1 MYRAYYRLQKNV
13 NHKDIA
19 VEDLF
24 NSTGYREARAR
35 LDYMKDK
42 RGLVLVSGLS
52 GVGKTTLLRSF
63 AESLDTKSFKID
75 YVPLST
81 VSVND
86 FYRQLAYL
94 LSGQTLYKK
103 DILFRT
109 IQQAIMEMA
118 VKKKIIPIIIFDDA
132 HFLKN
137 ENFFEL
143 QILSNFN
150 FDSLSPALFILIAQP
165 HLQDR
170 LKRPVFDS
178 FYQRISMQINLQPL
192 SCQETRDFIIQV
204 LKNAAGVGGSGA
216 ATGATG
222 AGGSGDGDGLSLQT
236 SNASTSRF
244 ENLFTPQACQLIFK
258 CSGGIPR
265 LIAKIMEKALIYGS
279 AHQLDTL
286 DENVIYQ
293 IEPEL

>member
-1 MYRAYYRLQKNV
+1 MYRPYYRLQKNV

-19 VEDLF
+19 VEELF
-24 NSTGYREARAR
+24 NSTGYKEARAR

-63 AESLDTKSFKID
+63 AESLDPKSFKID

-109 IQQAIMEMA
+109 IQQAITELA
-118 VKKKIIPIIIFDDA
+118 VNKKIIPIIIFDDA

-150 FDSLSPALFILIAQP
+150 FDSLSPALFVLIAQP
-165 HLQDR
+165 HLA
-170 LKRPVFDS
+170 S
-178 FYQRISMQINLQPL
+178 
-192 SCQETRDFIIQV
+192 
-204 LKNAAGVGGSGA
+204 SG
-216 ATGATG
+216 
-222 AGGSGDGDGLSLQT
+222 
-236 SNASTSRF
+236 
-244 ENLFTPQACQLIFK
+244 
-258 CSGGIPR
+258 
-265 LIAKIMEKALIYGS
+265 
-279 AHQLDTL
+279 
-286 DENVIYQ
+286 
-293 IEPEL
+293 

>member
-13 NHKDIA
+13 NHKDIPIG
-19 VEDLF
+19 DLF
-24 NSTGYREARAR
+24 NSTGYKEAQAR

-42 RGLVLVSGLS
+42 RGLVLVSGFP

-63 AESLDTKSFKID
+63 AESLDPKFFKID

-86 FYRQLAYL
+86 FYRQLAYML
-94 LSGQTLYKK
+94 TGQTLYKK

-109 IQQAIMEMA
+109 IQQAIIEMA
-118 VKKKIIPIIIFDDA
+118 VKRKIIPIIIFDDA

-150 FDSLSPALFILIAQP
+150 FDSLSPALFVLIAQP

-178 FYQRISMQINLQPL
+178 FYQRISMQINLHPL
-192 SCQETRDFIIQV
+192 SCQETRDFIVQV
-204 LKNAAGVGGSGA
+204 LKNAA
-216 ATGATG
+216 
-222 AGGSGDGDGLSLQT
+222 T
-236 SNASTSRF
+236 STSDSTISTSSTSTSSTSRF

-265 LIAKIMEKALIYGS
+265 LIAKIMEKTLIYGS

>member
-1 MYRAYYRLQKNV
+1 MYRPYYRLQKNV

-19 VEDLF
+19 VEELF
-24 NSTGYREARAR
+24 NSTGYKEARAR

-63 AESLDTKSFKID
+63 AESLDPKSFKID

-103 DILFRT
+103 DIPFRT
-109 IQQAIMEMA
+109 IQQAITELA
-118 VKKKIIPIIIFDDA
+118 VNKKIIPIIIFDDA

-150 FDSLSPALFILIAQP
+150 FDSLSPALFVLIAQP

-178 FYQRISMQINLQPL
+178 FYQRIAMQINLQPL
-192 SCQETRDFIIQV
+192 SCQETKDFIVQV

-216 ATGATG
+216 
-222 AGGSGDGDGLSLQT
+222 GDGLSLQT
-236 SNASTSRF
+236 SNASTSTSVSTVSTSTSRF
-244 ENLFTPQACQLIFK
+244 ENLFTPQACQMIFK

>member
-1 MYRAYYRLQKNV
+1 MYRSYYRLQKNV
-13 NHKDIA
+13 NNKDIA
-19 VEDLF
+19 VGDLF
-24 NSTGYREARAR
+24 NSTGYKEARAR

-42 RGLVLVSGLS
+42 RGLVLVSGLP

-63 AESLDTKSFKID
+63 AESLDPKFFKID

-86 FYRQLAYL
+86 FYRQLAYML
-94 LSGQTLYKK
+94 TGQTLYKK

-109 IQQAIMEMA
+109 IQQAIMDMA
-118 VKKKIIPIIIFDDA
+118 IKRKIIPIIIFDDA

-150 FDSLSPALFILIAQP
+150 FDSLSPALFVLIAQP

-178 FYQRISMQINLQPL
+178 FYQRISMQINLQPF
-192 SCQETRDFIIQV
+192 SCQETRDFIVQV
-204 LKNAAGVGGSGA
+204 LKNAAG
-216 ATGATG
+216 
-222 AGGSGDGDGLSLQT
+222 AGDFDAGLSQQT
-236 SNASTSRF
+236 SNASTSTSRF

-265 LIAKIMEKALIYGS
+265 LITKIMEKALIYG
-279 AHQLDTL
+279 ANHQLDTL

>member
-1 MYRAYYRLQKNV
+1 MYRSYYRLQKSV

-19 VEDLF
+19 VGDLF
-24 NSTGYREARAR
+24 NSTGYKEARAR

-63 AESLDTKSFKID
+63 AESLDPKFFKID

-86 FYRQLAYL
+86 FYRQLAYML
-94 LSGQTLYKK
+94 TGQTLYKK

-118 VKKKIIPIIIFDDA
+118 VKRKIIPIIIFDDA

-150 FDSLSPALFILIAQP
+150 FDSLSPALFVLIAQP

-192 SCQETRDFIIQV
+192 SCQETRDFIVQV
-204 LKNAAGVGGSGA
+204 LKNAAG
-216 ATGATG
+216 
-222 AGGSGDGDGLSLQT
+222 AGGSSVGDGLSQQT
-236 SNASTSRF
+236 SNASTSISRF

>member
-1 MYRAYYRLQKNV
+1 MYRPYYRLQKNV

-19 VEDLF
+19 VKDLF
-24 NSTGYREARAR
+24 NSTGYNEARAR

-63 AESLDTKSFKID
+63 AESLDPKSFKID

-150 FDSLSPALFILIAQP
+150 FDSLSPALFVLIAQP

-192 SCQETRDFIIQV
+192 SCQETRDFIVQV
-204 LKNAAGVGGSGA
+204 LKNAAG
-216 ATGATG
+216 
-222 AGGSGDGDGLSLQT
+222 GSGDGDSLSLQT

>member
-1 MYRAYYRLQKNV
+1 M
-13 NHKDIA
+13 
-19 VEDLF
+19 
-24 NSTGYREARAR
+24 
-35 LDYMKDK
+35 
-42 RGLVLVSGLS
+42 
-52 GVGKTTLLRSF
+52 
-63 AESLDTKSFKID
+63 
-75 YVPLST
+75 
-81 VSVND
+81 
-86 FYRQLAYL
+86 
-94 LSGQTLYKK
+94 
-103 DILFRT
+103 
-109 IQQAIMEMA
+109 
-118 VKKKIIPIIIFDDA
+118 
-132 HFLKN
+132 
-137 ENFFEL
+137 
-143 QILSNFN
+143 
-150 FDSLSPALFILIAQP
+150 
-165 HLQDR
+165 
-170 LKRPVFDS
+170 KRPVFDS
-178 FYQRISMQINLQPL
+178 FYQRIAMQINLQPL
-192 SCQETRDFIIQV
+192 SCQETRDFIVQV